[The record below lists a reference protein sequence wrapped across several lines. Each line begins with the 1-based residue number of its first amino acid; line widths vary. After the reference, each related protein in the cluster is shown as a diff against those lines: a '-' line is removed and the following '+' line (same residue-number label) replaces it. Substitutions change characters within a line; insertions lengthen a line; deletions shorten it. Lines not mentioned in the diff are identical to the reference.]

1 MGEMIRQVSWYY
13 FGLAAPSDKT
23 KLREFVFPEELVFDM
38 WGIIDDWKNGL
49 LEPQKEISEKEV
61 AGGDVTKEG
70 AGTSE
75 SIHHYWT
82 SIETNVDE
90 ADLKEYERNSK
101 PINDIEDVQNKD

>member
-1 MGEMIRQVSWYY
+1 MSNFQ
-13 FGLAAPSDKT
+13 T

-75 SIHHYWT
+75 RQEIDT
-82 SIETNVDE
+82 VNV
-90 ADLKEYERNSK
+90 R
-101 PINDIEDVQNKD
+101 